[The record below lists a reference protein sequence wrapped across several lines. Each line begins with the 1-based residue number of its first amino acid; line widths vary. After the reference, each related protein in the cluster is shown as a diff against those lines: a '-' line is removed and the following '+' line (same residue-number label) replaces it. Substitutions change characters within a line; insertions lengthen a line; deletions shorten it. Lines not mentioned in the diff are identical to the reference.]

1 MNKIDNLYYI
11 LKRDNDYQII
21 RNTSDISD
29 PLYGYGSW
37 DLFGGPYETWD
48 EAQDAW
54 AEEIASQP
62 LTNACGQLDDDGY
75 ND

>member
-1 MNKIDNLYYI
+1 MMNKILLLCVLMLAISGYTVYLPEVI
-11 LKRDNDYQII
+11 ND
-21 RNTSDISD
+21 
-29 PLYGYGSW
+29 PPW
-37 DLFGGPYETWD
+37 E